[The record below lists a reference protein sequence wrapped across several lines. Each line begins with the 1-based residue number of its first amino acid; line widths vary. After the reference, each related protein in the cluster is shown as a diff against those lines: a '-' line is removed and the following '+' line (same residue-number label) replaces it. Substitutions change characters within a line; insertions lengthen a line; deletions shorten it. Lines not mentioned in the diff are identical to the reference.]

1 MFIYL
6 NDMIQTMSSWM
17 DKAKQANQKV
27 FEAIELFSSIPTQ
40 SGAEQKKVVKDAFKK
55 YQEAWIESV
64 EAFSEGMKEYGTTQ
78 FDAYDKF
85 FEGMQKTVLE
95 TFRKYEVQKG

>member
-1 MFIYL
+1 
-6 NDMIQTMSSWM
+6 M
-17 DKAKQANQKV
+17 DKAKQANQKA

-40 SGAEQKKVVKDAFKK
+40 KSGAEQSKVVEDAFKK

-64 EAFSEGMKEYGTTQ
+64 EALNEGIKEYGTTQ
-78 FDAYDKF
+78 FDAYNKF

-95 TFRKYEVQKG
+95 TFRKYGEVQKE

>member
-1 MFIYL
+1 
-6 NDMIQTMSSWM
+6 M
-17 DKAKQANQKV
+17 DKAKQANQKA

-40 SGAEQKKVVKDAFKK
+40 SGVEQKKVVEGAFKK

-78 FDAYDKF
+78 FDAYNKF

>member
-1 MFIYL
+1 
-6 NDMIQTMSSWM
+6 M
-17 DKAKQANQKV
+17 DKAKQANQKA
-27 FEAIELFSSIPTQ
+27 FEAIELFSSIPTK
-40 SGAEQKKVVKDAFKK
+40 SGAEQKKVVEDAFKK

-78 FDAYDKF
+78 FDAYNKF